1 MKGTLSTRA
10 HVEKAFEH
18 CQGEK
23 VNVVTRQGT
32 RGQMKRR
39 KQAGL
44 DSKPYSAS
52 KDDDCAASLNV
63 TDCKQ
68 EALDQT

>member
-1 MKGTLSTRA
+1 MKGMLSSRA
-10 HVEKAFEH
+10 HAEKAFEH

-23 VNVVTRQGT
+23 ASVVPRQGT

-44 DSKPYSAS
+44 DSKPHSAS
-52 KDDDCAASLNV
+52 QDDDCAASLNV